1 MREKRR
7 ASSARNT
14 PRSNDILRPQRSALE
29 EACPVLAGFEVE
41 GAAETVK
48 QAYSQA
54 EWSEIENAPQLR
66 DGACLTSQAL
76 ALPMRY
82 APRVPRSGTARS
94 AASPGP

>member
-7 ASSARNT
+7 VSSARNT

-29 EACPVLAGFEVE
+29 EACPDLAGFEVE

-54 EWSEIENAPQLR
+54 EWIEIENAPQLR
-66 DGACLTSQAL
+66 DGAFLT
-76 ALPMRY
+76 R
-82 APRVPRSGTARS
+82 
-94 AASPGP
+94 